1 MMTIKQDAH
10 DWCEQDEENSN
21 LCTNVIVNLFFIATT
36 VSSLDVAQY
45 DNYGAIIAFE
55 IGM

>member
-10 DWCEQDEENSN
+10 DRCEQDEENSN

-45 DNYGAIIAFE
+45 DNNCAIFVVE

>member
-10 DWCEQDEENSN
+10 DWYEQDEENSN
-21 LCTNVIVNLFFIATT
+21 LCNNVILNLFFIATT

-45 DNYGAIIAFE
+45 DINCAIFVVE